1 MDPNRAYRAIIWG
14 GLIAGVLDLTA
25 AFVTSALRGVKPIRV
40 LQFIA
45 SGLLGADSF
54 KGGLGTAAL
63 GALLHFLI
71 ALAASAVY
79 YVASRQLHLLVEQ
92 AIVCGLLYGI
102 AVYGFMNVIVL
113 PLSAVRKIPVSLAS
127 LVTGL
132 MIHMFCVGLPIAL
145 AVRRYSN

>member
-1 MDPNRAYRAIIWG
+1 M
-14 GLIAGVLDLTA
+14 
-25 AFVTSALRGVKPIRV
+25 
-40 LQFIA
+40 
-45 SGLLGADSF
+45 
-54 KGGLGTAAL
+54 
-63 GALLHFLI
+63 
-71 ALAASAVY
+71 
-79 YVASRQLHLLVEQ
+79 EQ